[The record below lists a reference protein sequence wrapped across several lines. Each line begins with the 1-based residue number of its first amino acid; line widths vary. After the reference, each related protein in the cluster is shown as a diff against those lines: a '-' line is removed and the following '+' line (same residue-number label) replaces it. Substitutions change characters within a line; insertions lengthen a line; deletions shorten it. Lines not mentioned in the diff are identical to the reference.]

1 MLSEG
6 RIPMTEEEE
15 TAVLQLL
22 TEGENATVSRRDPGD
37 TGPVVVQTAD
47 ATYVVTGRKA
57 RKV

>member
-1 MLSEG
+1 
-6 RIPMTEEEE
+6 MTEEEE